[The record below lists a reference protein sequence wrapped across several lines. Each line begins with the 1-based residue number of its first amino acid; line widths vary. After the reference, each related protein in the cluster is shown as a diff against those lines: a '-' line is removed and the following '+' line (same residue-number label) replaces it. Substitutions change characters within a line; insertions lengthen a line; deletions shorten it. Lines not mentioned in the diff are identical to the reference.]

1 MTIRTPVNSYSLSAG
16 NGSQTTFAFPFS
28 QFETDDLF
36 VYVWNSTTEQW
47 DKKTSGTHYNINAST
62 VVFTAGNVP
71 SAPPTG
77 VTGNVLVLR
86 KTDVDEDY
94 PQALFSAGSAI
105 KSGDLN
111 NNQKQALRAIKELRD
126 TYLSAYAQVDET
138 TGTPANPKMY
148 ANLNMTGRRIYNLAD
163 ANSDDDAVT
172 RKQLGDVLAV
182 DVSAN
187 TSQGIDIVKTQGGS
201 NSGDQLTIT
210 ARDSSPNQKG
220 TVIITPAATEAI
232 NVSYNSG
239 IATIGV
245 DKSTALQQGVVRVS
259 QAVGEAANV
268 TYTADGEVTVG
279 VDKSTASQQG
289 VVRVQQAAGEAVNV
303 AYTADGEVTVGV
315 DKSTTAQQGVVRI
328 TQAAGEA
335 ANVTY
340 TADGEVT
347 VGVDKSTAAQQGV
360 VRITAASP
368 VTIARS
374 ADGEVELGIANNSVD
389 LDKLKQSDLID
400 YLEQASGYSVWDD
413 HQLPTAAAAALRF
426 DTIVQT
432 ATPTGTAWPIG
443 KTWLQNDTN
452 KTVSIWN
459 GSAWL
464 GVASGGTFTT
474 QPTVIYVDAVN
485 GNDTNDGHR
494 IINPKRTIKNAVQS
508 ASAGDLIIV
517 NPGIYQEILPID
529 ITVANLSIVGT
540 ALRSVFVHPTPATET
555 NTMFRCNSG
564 TYIAN
569 MTLTGLKAS
578 GARGSSTLDPGSPY
592 GLPSSQG
599 WIAAF
604 YPGALIKK
612 SPYIHNCT
620 NFSDSGINNASFDPN
635 DLSSGGGGDLTSG
648 VTGGGILVDGSVPST
663 SSPLR
668 SFVTDSF
675 THVGLD
681 GPGILVTNNGY
692 VQATSSYAFFC
703 HYHIKALN
711 GGQANLSASTSDFGR
726 YGLIADGRSP
736 SAIFTSTV
744 NGNAAAG
751 ATSFTINAPTA
762 AGTWFG
768 SATRPA
774 NNMLLDVVDSAGTTT
789 YEITGSTASGSGWV
803 VNISRPDPSDRS
815 VNLGLANAITSG
827 AAVSFFLRSMIASSG
842 HTMEYVGSGTDYR
855 ALPENGGVPD
865 DTKQVVELNS
875 GRVWAVSVDHKGT
888 LKAGNTFTVNQQT
901 GFVTIP
907 SGAIKFTNYV
917 AQTGA
922 TGAAAVPTGT
932 TAQRPS
938 PATAGQLRFNDE
950 TSSFEG
956 YNGSSWANIASG
968 GGGGATGGEFLETPQ
983 TITLNKVIA
992 ANTNAAVMGPSVGIA
1007 SGVTI
1012 TVGTNSLLT
1021 VIK

>member
-28 QFETDDLF
+28 QFESDDLF
-36 VYVWNSTTEQW
+36 VFVWNGSTEQW

-62 VVFTAGNVP
+62 VVFTAGN
-71 SAPPTG
+71 APASPPAG
-77 VTGNVLVLR
+77 VTGNVLIVR
-86 KTDVDEDY
+86 KTDIDEDY

-105 KSGDLN
+105 KAGDLN

-126 TYLSAYAQVDET
+126 TYLSAFAQIDES
-138 TGTPANPKMY
+138 TGTPSNPKMQ

-163 ANSDDDAVT
+163 ANTDDDAVN
-172 RKQLGDVLAV
+172 RKQLGDVLAA
-182 DVSAN
+182 DISSN
-187 TSQGIDIVKTQGGS
+187 TTQGIDLVKTQGGS

-210 ARDSSPNQKG
+210 ALDSSPSQKG
-220 TVIITPAATEAI
+220 TVIITPAANEAI
-232 NVSYNSG
+232 NVSYNNG
-239 IATIGV
+239 TATIGV
-245 DKSTALQQGVVRVS
+245 DKSTAIQQGVVRVT
-259 QAVGEAANV
+259 QAANEAV
-268 TYTADGEVTVG
+268 NVAYTADGEVTVG

-289 VVRVQQAAGEAVNV
+289 VVRVSQAANEAVNV
-303 AYTADGEVTVGV
+303 TYTSDGEVE
-315 DKSTTAQQGVVRI
+315 I
-328 TQAAGEA
+328 
-335 ANVTY
+335 
-340 TADGEVT
+340 
-347 VGVDKSTAAQQGV
+347 GVDKSTANQQGV
-360 VRITAASP
+360 IQLSATTPISISRPAA
-368 VTIARS
+368 
-374 ADGEVELGIANNSVD
+374 GEVSLSIPDNSID
-389 LDKLKQSDLID
+389 LDKLKQADLID
-400 YLEQASGYSVWDD
+400 YAEQASGSSNWDD
-413 HQLPTAAAAALRF
+413 TQLPTAAAAALRF

-443 KTWLQNDTN
+443 KTWLQNDAN

-459 GSAWL
+459 GSTWL

-474 QPTVIYVDAVN
+474 QPTVIYVDSVN
-485 GNDTNDGHR
+485 GVDTNDGHR

-508 ASAGDLIIV
+508 ANAGDLIIV
-517 NPGIYQEILPID
+517 NPGVYQEVLPID

-540 ALRSVFVHPTPATET
+540 ALRSVFVHPTSGTET

-569 MTLTGLKAS
+569 MTLTGVKAS
-578 GARGSSTLDPGSPY
+578 GNRGSSAVDPGSTY

-599 WIAAF
+599 WLASF
-604 YPGALIKK
+604 YPGAVIKK

-620 NFSDSGINNASFDPN
+620 NFSDSGINNGTFDPN
-635 DLSSGGGGDLTSG
+635 DLSSGGGGDLTSAA
-648 VTGGGILVDGSVPST
+648 TGGGILVDGSVPAVN
-663 SSPLR
+663 SPLR

-736 SAIFTSTV
+736 NAIFTATV
-744 NGNAAAG
+744 NGAASAG
-751 ATSFTINAPTA
+751 ATSFVINAPTA
-762 AGTWFG
+762 AAGWFG
-768 SATRPA
+768 SATRPG

-789 YEITGSTASGSGWV
+789 YEILGATASGGGWS
-803 VNISRPDPSDRS
+803 VNISRPDPADRS
-815 VNLGLANAITSG
+815 VNLGLANNISNG

-865 DTKQVVELNS
+865 DTKQVVELNN
-875 GRVWAVSVDHKGT
+875 GRVWVVSVDHKGT

-907 SGAIKFTNYV
+907 NGAIKFSNYV
-917 AQTGA
+917 SQTGSN
-922 TGAAAVPTGT
+922 GAAVLPSGSTG
-932 TAQRPS
+932 QRPS
-938 PATAGQLRFNDE
+938 PPSAGYIRFNSDL
-950 TSSFEG
+950 SAFEG
-956 YNGSSWANIASG
+956 YNGVSWASLAAG
-968 GGGGATGGEFLETPQ
+968 GGGGGSGGEFIETPQ
-983 TITLNKVIA
+983 TLTLNKVIA
-992 ANTNAAVMGPSVGIA
+992 ANTNAALMGPTVAIG
-1007 SGVTI
+1007 SGVTV
-1012 TVGTNSLLT
+1012 TVGTNSRLT
-1021 VIK
+1021 VLK